1 MLCVQS
7 FSRVQ
12 PFVAPWNITCLVPL
26 LWNFS
31 GEKYRSGVPFPTPQD
46 LPDLGVEPVSPE
58 LASRFVP
65 LVPPGKP
72 LSTC

>member
-7 FSRVQ
+7 FSHVR
-12 PFVAPWNITCLVPL
+12 PFVAPWNVTCLVPL
-26 LWNFS
+26 LWNFP
-31 GEKYRSGVPFPTPQD
+31 GEKYQSGVPFLTPQD
-46 LPDLGVEPVSPE
+46 LPNPGIEPVSPE

-72 LSTC
+72 VYTC